1 MQKDVSNS
9 LSELQPAISLR
20 LILCSPSSAQL
31 GVGFHDGTPR
41 GISASANLGF
51 VLSLCFPG
59 HLCFFLIRQEGQDSS
74 EWLGR

>member
-31 GVGFHDGTPR
+31 GVVFHDGTPR
-41 GISASANLGF
+41 GISASATL
-51 VLSLCFPG
+51 VLSSACVSLDISAF
-59 HLCFFLIRQEGQDSS
+59 S
-74 EWLGR
+74 